1 MTSIRVEKVVITGG
15 RHFADE
21 ARITADLAALLPL
34 GLRRVAQG
42 NAKGA
47 DALAAAWARRWLR
60 HDGGLAGYPADWD
73 EHGRAAGCLRNVE
86 MLETERPDLVLAYP
100 DPGSRGTWHCVR
112 AAISLR
118 IPVILWHAGVVVTN
132 ANIDPAWTIFHA
144 PTPEEVDK
152 RAALLA
158 PPRKGEALDLYGAEM
173 PTLLCAMAGVRVGTG
188 AITRGEATT

>member
-1 MTSIRVEKVVITGG
+1 MTAVRIEKVVITGG
-15 RHFADE
+15 RKFADD

-73 EHGRAAGCLRNVE
+73 KHGRAAGCLRNVE

-112 AAISLR
+112 KAIEMG
-118 IPVILWHAGVVVTN
+118 IPVILWHAGVVVSN
-132 ANIDPAWTIFHA
+132 ANVDPNWLIIHHAADHPRIDDRVGLGPCRPNDDAG
-144 PTPEEVDK
+144 
-152 RAALLA
+152 RAAASAVLNAAL
-158 PPRKGEALDLYGAEM
+158 EAL
-173 PTLLCAMAGVRVGTG
+173 P
-188 AITRGEATT
+188 

>member
-1 MTSIRVEKVVITGG
+1 MTSIRIEKVVITGG
-15 RHFADE
+15 RHFANE

-112 AAISLR
+112 KAIEMGL
-118 IPVILWHAGVVVTN
+118 PVILWRAGVVVHSGHVDPN
-132 ANIDPAWTIFHA
+132 WLVIHHAADHPRIDDRVGLGPCRPNDDAG
-144 PTPEEVDK
+144 
-152 RAALLA
+152 RAATSAVLTAVL
-158 PPRKGEALDLYGAEM
+158 
-173 PTLLCAMAGVRVGTG
+173 GVLP
-188 AITRGEATT
+188 